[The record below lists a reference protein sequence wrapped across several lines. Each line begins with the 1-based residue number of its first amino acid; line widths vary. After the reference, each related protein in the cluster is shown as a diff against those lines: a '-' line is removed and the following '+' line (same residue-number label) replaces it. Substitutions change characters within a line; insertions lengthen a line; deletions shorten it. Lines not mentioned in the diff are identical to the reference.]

1 MDDHQQAASQANNT
15 SRKNKR
21 DLSVSMARANF
32 VGPLLILPPFL
43 TLALA
48 YILLWGVD
56 VVVEASFW
64 ELAAFYAVALVVLI
78 VGVVAHELLHSFSFV
93 LIGKQ
98 PLENVKLLGFQW
110 KTLTPYS
117 SCRVPVRAWAYRW
130 VVAIPGLVL
139 GVAPS
144 LAGII
149 TGNGWVMLYGLFFFF
164 AAAGDALIL
173 WLLRGIGGDEL
184 VEDHPERAGCY
195 VLEG

>member
-1 MDDHQQAASQANNT
+1 MDDQPQAENQASNINE
-15 SRKNKR
+15 KNKK
-21 DLSVSMARANF
+21 DLSVSMVRANF

-43 TLALA
+43 ILALA

-56 VVVEASFW
+56 VVVEASFG
-64 ELAAFYAVALVVLI
+64 ELVRFYAVALAVLL
-78 VGVVAHELLHSFSFV
+78 VGVVVHELLHGFSFV

-98 PLENVKLLGFQW
+98 RLEDVKLLGFQW

-117 SCRVPVRAWAYRW
+117 SCQVPIKARAYRW
-130 VVAIPGLVL
+130 VVAMPGLVL
-139 GVAPS
+139 GVLPS
-144 LAGII
+144 LAGIV
-149 TGNGWVMLYGLFFFF
+149 TGNGWVMLFGLFFFF

-173 WLLRGIGGDEL
+173 WLIRGVGSDEL